1 MVTSET
7 QPPAPSETDS
17 LLADVNSQLAEG
29 NVDITNPQQLKKMVE
44 SLADSRGM
52 VRLGFVEAF
61 GKIGKVASPF
71 LLEALANHPN
81 PVVRRSCGKALAKI
95 RDPQAVPTLIN
106 ALLNDEDTVVKS
118 SAAGALARMGEAAVP
133 KLIEVLESADYP
145 QTAKG
150 HASWALAFIG
160 SDAAEHLYQA
170 IHSESEDVRMAV
182 VGAIANLVDEPGNDQ
197 ARDILLLA
205 LKDESVNVR
214 AEAATSVSQLDPQLG
229 VPNLIPLLEDPSQ
242 EVRRRVILSLG
253 KLKDEAALPAL
264 TAKLS
269 DQREEIRQLVKVAIA
284 QIQKG

>member
-7 QPPAPSETDS
+7 QPPNPSETD
-17 LLADVNSQLAEG
+17 LFLADVNSQLAEG
-29 NVDITNPQQLKKMVE
+29 NVEITNPQQLKKMVE

-61 GKIGKVASPF
+61 GKIGQAAAPF
-71 LLEALANHPN
+71 VIEGLANHPN

-95 RDPQAVPTLIN
+95 RAPQAVPTLID

-118 SAAGALARMGEAAVP
+118 SSAGALARMGEAAVP

-145 QTAKG
+145 QSAKG

-160 SDAAEHLYQA
+160 AEAAEHLYQA

-182 VGAIANLVDEPGNDQ
+182 VGAIANLVNEPGNDQ
-197 ARDILLLA
+197 ATEILLLA

-214 AEAATSVSQLDPQLG
+214 AEAATSVSQLDPQVG
-229 VPNLIPLLEDPSQ
+229 VPHLIPLLEDPSQ
-242 EVRRRVILSLG
+242 EVRRRAILSLG
-253 KLKDEAALPAL
+253 KLKDETALPPL

-269 DQREEIRQLVKVAIA
+269 DDREEIRQLVKVAIA

>member
-7 QPPAPSETDS
+7 EPPAPSETDR
-17 LLADVNSQLAEG
+17 LLADVNTQLAEG
-29 NVDITNPQQLKKMVE
+29 NVDITNPQQLKQMVE

-61 GKIGKVASPF
+61 GKIGKPATPF
-71 LLEALANHPN
+71 LLEALANHSN

-95 RDPQAVPTLIN
+95 RAPQAVPTLID

-118 SAAGALARMGEAAVP
+118 SSAGALARMGEAAVP
-133 KLIEVLESADYP
+133 KLIEVLESAEYP
-145 QTAKG
+145 QSAKG

-160 SDAAEHLYQA
+160 SEAAEHLYQA

-197 ARDILLLA
+197 ATEILLLA

-214 AEAATSVSQLDPQLG
+214 AEAATSVSQLDPQVG
-229 VPNLIPLLEDPSQ
+229 VPHLIPLLEDPSQ
-242 EVRRRVILSLG
+242 EVRRRAILSLG
-253 KLKDEAALPAL
+253 KLKDEAALPPL

-269 DQREEIRQLVKVAIA
+269 DDREEIRQLVKVAIA
-284 QIQKG
+284 KIQKG